1 MDQTNTT
8 RSILIVMI
16 GVLIAGSSLTAIHTL
31 SADSTNRSHI
41 NDNNNN
47 ISPSR
52 QQQSVIQN
60 AAISP
65 SNEGDGRRGD
75 VGDVSD
81 VGISSNIGVS
91 GNVSADSNIGVSGE
105 VEEFAMQQQ
114 QQQLQEQQQAV
125 PISAACGQVVSG
137 VVNLTANLNC
147 SGGDGLIVGGPNTV
161 INMNGFSI
169 TGPGQ
174 DSSKVGIMVPNVD
187 NVVVNGPGSIS
198 TFQAGVLLT
207 GATGFTINSVILSN
221 NQIGTFMT
229 GAENAQVQQNI
240 IQGNSIGV
248 ASHSSTGSAIDS
260 NLMNGNLLAGITF
273 VNTQQSNI
281 GMNNIAGSQNGVFLD
296 GQSASNAVNA
306 NNVLEDITDI
316 NNANGLPTNINVNQF
331 TDNSCRTSNPS
342 GLCIGR

>member
-8 RSILIVMI
+8 RSILIVVI
-16 GVLIAGSSLTAIHTL
+16 GILVAGSSLTAIHTL
-31 SADSTNRSHI
+31 SADSTNRNHI

-47 ISPSR
+47 IRPAR
-52 QQQSVIQN
+52 QQQPVIQN

-65 SNEGDGRRGD
+65 SNEGDGRRDD
-75 VGDVSD
+75 VGD
-81 VGISSNIGVS
+81 VGISSNISVS

-105 VEEFAMQQQ
+105 VEEFVMQQ

-147 SGGDGLIVGGPNTV
+147 SSGDGIIVGGPNTV

-198 TFQAGVLLT
+198 NFQAGALLT
-207 GATGFTINSVILSN
+207 GATGFAINSVILSN

-248 ASHSSTGSAIDS
+248 ASHSSTGAAIDS

-273 VNTQQSNI
+273 VNSQQSNI
-281 GMNNIAGSQNGVFLD
+281 GMNNVVGSQNGVFLD
-296 GQSASNAVNA
+296 GQSIQNTISA
-306 NNVLEDITDI
+306 NNVLENVIDL
-316 NNANGLPTNINVNQF
+316 NNANGLPTNINANQYV
-331 TDNSCRTSNPS
+331 DNSCETSNPS

>member
-1 MDQTNTT
+1 
-8 RSILIVMI
+8 MI
-16 GVLIAGSSLTAIHTL
+16 GVLVAGSSLTAIHTL

-47 ISPSR
+47 NIGPAR
-52 QQQSVIQN
+52 QQQPVIQN

-65 SNEGDGRRGD
+65 SNEGDARRGD
-75 VGDVSD
+75 VG
-81 VGISSNIGVS
+81 ISGDISVS
-91 GNVSADSNIGVSGE
+91 GNVSTNSDIGVSGE

-114 QQQLQEQQQAV
+114 QQQQLQEQQQQQQQTV

-147 SGGDGLIVGGPNTV
+147 GSGDGIIVGGPNTV

-174 DSSKVGIMVPNVD
+174 DSSKVAIMVPNVD
-187 NVVVNGPGSIS
+187 NVVVNGPGSLS
-198 TFQAGVLLT
+198 NFQAGVLLT
-207 GATGFTINSVILSN
+207 GANGFQINSVILSN

-273 VNTQQSNI
+273 VNTQQSNV
-281 GMNNIAGSQNGVFLD
+281 GMNNVVGSQNGVFLD
-296 GQSASNAVNA
+296 GQSSQNTISA
-306 NNVLEDITDI
+306 NNVLENVIDL
-316 NNANGLPTNINVNQF
+316 NNANGLPTNINTNQYV
-331 TDNSCRTSNPS
+331 DNSCETSNPS

>member
-1 MDQTNTT
+1 MNHASTARSLMVAIVAMGIVLSVSGLVVGQTIQKTYATHPGQHRN
-8 RSILIVMI
+8 SGDVD
-16 GVLIAGSSLTAIHTL
+16 AGSGSGNTGSGTETASALQLT
-31 SADSTNRSHI
+31 SAPAAASTN
-41 NDNNNN
+41 
-47 ISPSR
+47 
-52 QQQSVIQN
+52 
-60 AAISP
+60 
-65 SNEGDGRRGD
+65 
-75 VGDVSD
+75 
-81 VGISSNIGVS
+81 
-91 GNVSADSNIGVSGE
+91 
-105 VEEFAMQQQ
+105 
-114 QQQLQEQQQAV
+114 
-125 PISAACGQVVSG
+125 AACGQVVSG

-147 SGGDGLIVGGPNTV
+147 SGGDGIIVGGPNTV

-198 TFQAGVLLT
+198 NFQAGVLLT

-248 ASHSSTGSAIDS
+248 ASHSSTGAAIDS

-273 VNTQQSNI
+273 VNSQQSNI
-281 GMNNIAGSQNGVFLD
+281 GMNNVVGSQNGVFLD
-296 GQSASNAVNA
+296 GQSRDNTISA
-306 NNVLEDITDI
+306 NNVLENVIDL
-316 NNANGLPTNINVNQF
+316 NNANGLPTNINANQYV
-331 TDNSCRTSNPS
+331 DNSCETSNPS

>member
-1 MDQTNTT
+1 MEHGRTSNRS
-8 RSILIVMI
+8 RSISSSKMTAASVLVT
-16 GVLIAGSSLTAIHTL
+16 LIAFSTLTIGMATP
-31 SADSTNRSHI
+31 AAA
-41 NDNNNN
+41 
-47 ISPSR
+47 
-52 QQQSVIQN
+52 QQQ
-60 AAISP
+60 P
-65 SNEGDGRRGD
+65 
-75 VGDVSD
+75 
-81 VGISSNIGVS
+81 
-91 GNVSADSNIGVSGE
+91 
-105 VEEFAMQQQ
+105 QQQ
-114 QQQLQEQQQAV
+114 QPGETPGA
-125 PISAACGQVVSG
+125 SSSSNTACGQVVSG

-147 SGGDGLIVGGPNTV
+147 SGDGLIVGGPNTV

-207 GATGFTINSVILSN
+207 GATGFAINSVILSN
-221 NQIGTFMT
+221 KQIGTFMT

-273 VNTQQSNI
+273 VNTQQSNV
-281 GMNNIAGSQNGVFLD
+281 GMNNVVGSQNGVFLD
-296 GQSASNAVNA
+296 GQSTQNTISA
-306 NNVLEDITDI
+306 NNVLENVIDL
-316 NNANGLPTNINVNQF
+316 NNANGLPTNINANQYS
-331 TDNSCRTSNPS
+331 DNSCETSNPS